1 MNGFQKARLPSDC
14 IHQTISK
21 ESKDTNIVIGA
32 ISQWGEVKKKTKD
45 RSVSKAK
52 EPGAAP
58 SDAPTSGG
66 RGGRG
71 RGGLESTRGGRGRGT
86 DRGRGASR
94 GARAASA
101 TASTNGPRNTK
112 SANVEPSFASMT
124 EPAPQVATGNWDTPA
139 ATTDSTPLESSWEN
153 VTAEAAQPTEPLKPS
168 SKPDG
173 TRSWASMFAK
183 PKLATA
189 PPKAS
194 QPIHNRDP
202 PIEASIPATTNPISN
217 DIHGLPPPAIV
228 NETSEIP
235 NTPPTSDFIS
245 SEVPPSGDE
254 LTETNLEQVPDT
266 SVPVASA
273 TAASTVASTMD
284 PRTGGTP
291 LGGAQQ
297 HQPSG
302 RPPMGGFATSA
313 WKATG
318 TPGRS
323 ASFQRKVLE
332 QQEAVV
338 MPGKHAVDRAAVQ
351 FGSMGLNGTPEDVD
365 VDSDREDAE
374 TRAQPP
380 QHSPVAPRAALPPA
394 PQQQGF
400 SSEPQAAEP
409 LPIPRPAPG
418 LPPLGQ
424 SSTTQ
429 QQDQASSE
437 EQAIHAHPGSGPSG
451 FPYNQFN
458 DRYGAHAPST
468 QKSYEPFGQQASQP
482 SQTEAFPSASQSGQQ
497 APQAAFSSAGNDMS
511 SFYTSDT
518 QRNAYQNNFYSGYG
532 QQPHQQGHETGR
544 AGSAFGT
551 SAPGQGSQHAISG
564 QQHAHGRFG
573 QANEAHASG
582 NSTPNPSM
590 SSQQQPNPSHHMMG
604 QQQGQGHAGGQYGG
618 YPGGYGHP
626 YGPGY
631 YSSYSMNQVSNHPY
645 GRERPLFD
653 DVRRY
658 DDHYLTQAPQ
668 YGYGGS
674 QGGYGSGPFGSAG
687 GKGAMYGQGH
697 QGYNQSPYDQHS
709 ASPANAGTFGSQLP
723 SSGRESAAAGGLGSY
738 GRSGSAQP
746 ADTPYSGSGTG
757 SHSNVPDPFG
767 GRAQSA
773 YQGHNQGLGSGMGQ
787 GGNDDALRGYGG
799 ESKVPGGPS
808 PALGQPGG
816 RPGSTQ
822 GQSSAG
828 QGGYGAYP
836 SHMNPGIHGQQGSQY
851 NSGHGH
857 QSGGQNHQ
865 GAGYGAYGA
874 GYGGNYYSSSNRGGW
889 GAGANYGH

>member
-1 MNGFQKARLPSDC
+1 M
-14 IHQTISK
+14 SK
-21 ESKDTNIVIGA
+21 V
-32 ISQWGEVKKKTKD
+32 
-45 RSVSKAK
+45 K
-52 EPGAAP
+52 EPGAT
-58 SDAPTSGG
+58 PTEALTVGS

-71 RGGLESTRGGRGRGT
+71 RGSLESARGGRGRGA

-94 GARAASA
+94 GARAPSAAASA
-101 TASTNGPRNTK
+101 NGPRNPK
-112 SANVEPSFASMT
+112 STSVEPSWNASST
-124 EPAPQVATGNWDTPA
+124 ESTAQGPTGSWDTPA
-139 ATTDSTPLESSWEN
+139 PTTDSTPLDSSWEN
-153 VTAEAAQPTEPLKPS
+153 VTAEAAQPTEPLKPA

-173 TRSWASMFAK
+173 TRSWASMFAR
-183 PKLATA
+183 PKAAPA
-189 PPKAS
+189 PPKAP
-194 QPIHNRDP
+194 QLIPNRDP
-202 PIEASIPATTNPISN
+202 VVETSIPATADPISA
-217 DIHGLPPPAIV
+217 DMQRLPPPNVV

-235 NTPPTSDFIS
+235 NTPPTSDFTT
-245 SEVPPSGDE
+245 SEVPPSNDE

-266 SVPVASA
+266 SGPVPSA
-273 TAASTVASTMD
+273 TAASTIASTLD
-284 PRTGGTP
+284 PRNAGTP

-297 HQPSG
+297 NQPSG

-400 SSEPQAAEP
+400 PSQAQAVEP
-409 LPIPRPAPG
+409 LATPRQAPG
-418 LPPLGQ
+418 LPPVGQ

-429 QQDQASSE
+429 QQDQPSSE
-437 EQAIHAHPGSGPSG
+437 DPGIHAHPGSGQSTY
-451 FPYNQFN
+451 PYNQFN
-458 DRYGAHAPST
+458 DRYGTQAPPS
-468 QKSYEPFGQQASQP
+468 QKSYEPFGPQAPQP
-482 SQTEAFPSASQSGQQ
+482 SQAEGFPSSTQPGQ
-497 APQAAFSSAGNDMS
+497 PVSQAAFSSAGNDMS
-511 SFYTSDT
+511 SFYTSDN
-518 QRNAYQNNFYSGYG
+518 QRNTYQNNFYGGYT
-532 QQPHQQGHETGR
+532 QQPHQQSHDTGR
-544 AGSAFGT
+544 TGSAFGT
-551 SAPGQGSQHAISG
+551 SAPGQGSQYATSG
-564 QQHAHGRFG
+564 QHSHGRFG
-573 QANEAHASG
+573 QVSEAHASG

-590 SSQQQPNPSHHMMG
+590 SGQQPPNQSHHMMG
-604 QQQGQGHAGGQYGG
+604 QQQSQSHAGGQYGG

-658 DDHYLTQAPQ
+658 DDQYLTQTPQ

-697 QGYNQSPYDQHS
+697 QGYNQTAYEQHS
-709 ASPANAGTFGSQLP
+709 ASPANTGAFGSQIP
-723 SSGRESAAAGGLGSY
+723 TSGRDSAAAGGLGAY

-746 ADTPYSGSGTG
+746 ADTPYSGSGG
-757 SHSNVPDPFG
+757 ASHSNAPDPFG
-767 GRAQSA
+767 GRSQPG
-773 YQGHNQGLGSGMGQ
+773 YQGHAQGIGSSIGQ
-787 GGNDDALRGYGG
+787 GSNEDALRGYNGD
-799 ESKVPGGPS
+799 SKVPGGPS

-822 GQSSAG
+822 GQSSSG
-828 QGGYGAYP
+828 QGSYGGYP
-836 SHMNPGIHGQQGSQY
+836 NHMNQGLHGQQGSQY
-851 NSGHGH
+851 GTGHGH

-874 GYGGNYYSSSNRGGW
+874 GYGGNYYGSGNRGGW
-889 GAGANYGH
+889 GAGASYGH